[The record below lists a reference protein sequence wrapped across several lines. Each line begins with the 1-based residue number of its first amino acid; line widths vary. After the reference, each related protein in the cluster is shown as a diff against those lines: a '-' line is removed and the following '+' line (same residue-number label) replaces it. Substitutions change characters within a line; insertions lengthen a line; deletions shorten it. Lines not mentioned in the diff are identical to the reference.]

1 MRLRGIRSRRRPSRG
16 GASRGVGRAAGAR
29 RRSPGSGRPGRR
41 YAGLK
46 SQAQAYGS
54 RGTAGPRGSR
64 RVRGRRRMKKRGCP

>member
-16 GASRGVGRAAGAR
+16 GASRGVGRAAGASR
-29 RRSPGSGRPGRR
+29 RLPGSGRGRR

-46 SQAQAYGS
+46 SQAQAYGA

>member
-46 SQAQAYGS
+46 AQAS